1 MQSRLLH
8 ATFTGCLLCFAL
20 LSGCKGKGED
30 PDPGAVFRVNGAV
43 TDSFVEVS
51 PEEQRITLDVYLSS
65 GSWKWYL
72 VGNPPEWIR
81 QIKKKEHC
89 MLTEKTVGLIRQ
101 ILEMDSE
108 VTETEKEQI
117 MKACKMRPQRKLV
130 SAKVAMQTL

>member
-1 MQSRLLH
+1 MANKAIFNDYYYVNH
-8 ATFTGCLLCFAL
+8 FA
-20 LSGCKGKGED
+20 GM
-30 PDPGAVFRVNGAV
+30 
-43 TDSFVEVS
+43 DSAN
-51 PEEQRITLDVYLSS
+51 Q
-65 GSWKWYL
+65 
-72 VGNPPEWIR
+72 
-81 QIKKKEHC
+81 KKEHC